1 VGGKLVE
8 IPEPPTKQTISEIFE
23 KVLPFYIAIGMPTA
37 EFWDGDVTLVK
48 AYRKAYEYKKQEW
61 NVQAYLN
68 GMYVYDAL
76 IRVAPIFHAF
86 AKRGTKPMEYRDKP
100 LEILTSLQQKKA
112 EEVNKS
118 RDMQLR
124 MIEKFKKI
132 NQHFEQKK

>member
-1 VGGKLVE
+1 MGGKLVE

-23 KVLPFYIAIGMPTA
+23 KVLPYYIAIGMPPA
-37 EFWDGDVTLVK
+37 EFWDGDVDLVK

-86 AKRGTKPMEYRDKP
+86 AKKGTKPMEYRDKP
-100 LEILTSLQQKKA
+100 IDIMTSPQQVKA

-132 NQHFEQKK
+132 NKHFEQKK

>member
-1 VGGKLVE
+1 MGGKLVE

-23 KVLPFYIAIGMPTA
+23 KVLPFYIAIGMPPA

-100 LEILTSLQQKKA
+100 IEILTSLQQKKA

-132 NQHFEQKK
+132 NKHFEQK

>member
-23 KVLPFYIAIGMPTA
+23 KVLPFYIAIGMPPA

-100 LEILTSLQQKKA
+100 IEILTSLQQKKA

>member
-1 VGGKLVE
+1 MGGKLVE

-23 KVLPFYIAIGMPTA
+23 KVLPFYIAIGMPPA

-48 AYRKAYEYKKQEW
+48 TYRKAYEYKKQEW

-100 LEILTSLQQKKA
+100 IEILTSLQQKKA